1 MSERKMDRFAALGKD
16 VLSLGIDDDM
26 AAAAA
31 IGFVDESKD
40 QQHLDNSIPLSPQW
54 LYAKPTDAKILG
66 HGSLLDPS
74 EKEVRMP
81 EGAADKKERRRN
93 VFDADSSLRWLE
105 EERETSLPGRRERK
119 KEVDRDMES
128 RKNDRRSD
136 NVSVRDGGDS
146 RAPPSERWNDGSTR
160 GSGNEGRR
168 DGKWSSRWGPDDK
181 EKDSRSEKK
190 LDAEKDESHAE
201 KQTFTGRLL
210 TETDSRDKWRPRHR
224 QESHSA
230 GTATYRA
237 APGFGLEKGRA
248 KESNVGFSAGRGRAN
263 PNSIPSFTRPS
274 SAGPIGAPAT
284 HGKCASS
291 AVTFRYPRG
300 KLLDIYRQQKAMPSF
315 DDVHCKLEEVP
326 SVVLSSPVKP
336 LAFVA
341 PDTDEEAVRE
351 DIMKGKVISS
361 EVANTTGMQRDRKKE
376 LEGLASGIDGK
387 KDTSSVAFSGL
398 GQEES
403 STLISEKDAFYDG
416 GVISAGITFPSKDL
430 TMEQNEFGLSGI
442 REDAK
447 INEVNS
453 SADLDLGVKLP
464 NDSSSLFLESP
475 FEHIQQ
481 PPVLYQNNDMD
492 TKASGQASYPEDLTL
507 FYLDPQG
514 GMQGPFLGA
523 DIISWYED
531 GYFGL
536 ELPVRLANS
545 PDDSPFRPLF
555 EVMPHL
561 GQKPQPLPP
570 VSHGETSES
579 PDSVHNSFDD
589 KVPAS
594 GSFGKNDQTSKR
606 DSESYVLDLKRG
618 EQEAAVQSHMSWLP
632 SHETEKTASNVD
644 IRQQHIPESVSL
656 DAEG

>member
-1 MSERKMDRFAALGKD
+1 MHELPSQ
-16 VLSLGIDDDM
+16 
-26 AAAAA
+26 
-31 IGFVDESKD
+31 GF
-40 QQHLDNSIPLSPQW
+40 
-54 LYAKPTDAKILG
+54 
-66 HGSLLDPS
+66 
-74 EKEVRMP
+74 
-81 EGAADKKERRRN
+81 
-93 VFDADSSLRWLE
+93 
-105 EERETSLPGRRERK
+105 
-119 KEVDRDMES
+119 
-128 RKNDRRSD
+128 
-136 NVSVRDGGDS
+136 
-146 RAPPSERWNDGSTR
+146 
-160 GSGNEGRR
+160 
-168 DGKWSSRWGPDDK
+168 
-181 EKDSRSEKK
+181 
-190 LDAEKDESHAE
+190 
-201 KQTFTGRLL
+201 
-210 TETDSRDKWRPRHR
+210 
-224 QESHSA
+224 
-230 GTATYRA
+230 
-237 APGFGLEKGRA
+237 
-248 KESNVGFSAGRGRAN
+248 FS
-263 PNSIPSFTRPS
+263 FW
-274 SAGPIGAPAT
+274 
-284 HGKCASS
+284 ASS
-291 AVTFRYPRG
+291 
-300 KLLDIYRQQKAMPSF
+300 
-315 DDVHCKLEEVP
+315 
-326 SVVLSSPVKP
+326 
-336 LAFVA
+336 
-341 PDTDEEAVRE
+341 EANY
-351 DIMKGKVISS
+351 IS
-361 EVANTTGMQRDRKKE
+361 
-376 LEGLASGIDGK
+376 GLASGIDGK

-403 STLISEKDAFYDG
+403 STSISEKDAFYDG

-430 TMEQNEFGLSGI
+430 TTEQNEFGLSGI

-618 EQEAAVQSHMSWLP
+618 EQEAAVQSQHMSWLP
-632 SHETEKTASNVD
+632 SHETEKTTSNVD